1 MGKRKANTKRNTP
14 NSQVEEDVKSNKKE
28 CISNSHP
35 HSQASFAPQVNASSS
50 SSANAGDELVKAQAA
65 LKALESRFAQVV
77 AENQALQIENKQIPA
92 LRTENRQLKAQLAR
106 HKQES
111 SRSRALVHDLT
122 FEVDDLKT
130 ELAFFR
136 LFFLLIC
143 LMKQTFNIHVNH
155 PTYVQCTITS
165 MSITVCL
172 VFDVFCYV

>member
-14 NSQVEEDVKSNKKE
+14 NSRVEEDVKSNKKE

-35 HSQASFAPQVNASSS
+35 HSQASSAPQVNASSSSSS

-106 HKQES
+106 HEQES

-136 LFFLLIC
+136 
-143 LMKQTFNIHVNH
+143 
-155 PTYVQCTITS
+155 
-165 MSITVCL
+165 
-172 VFDVFCYV
+172 